1 MGGSSKK
8 VTVGYRYY
16 LGIHMILCHGPID
29 RLRKILVDGKTAWQ
43 GDYAGGR
50 INVRADNLFGG
61 ESREGGV
68 SGAVDIEMGGP
79 SQGVNDYLAG
89 QLGSDIPA
97 FRGVVGAVLRQC
109 YLGINPYL
117 KKWAFLAQRI
127 HVRQNG
133 LAQWYDAKSQIGQL
147 WKEPQAICLALDFSA
162 SMDAITSNG
171 QSRLQNLKTAVAE
184 VLDYIEELRAASGV
198 RLDIMLNLWGSISS
212 STTYR
217 NAGTAQINSLKSIV
231 ASAGS
236 IGVTDGIGT
245 DFRNAVSPAPTFY
258 SGAPASANRTF
269 VMACDGENDNVAW
282 AAEAA
287 TTLFSV
293 SLLNSYV
300 FNIDLEDTSQ
310 SELLDNTSSDGV
322 PVVSGGDPSAMLG
335 ALTFAL
341 GGQLDMNPAH
351 IVRECLT
358 DPDWGMG
365 YQEADVDDTSFV
377 AAADVLFA
385 EKFGLSFV
393 WDRQTPI
400 EDFVREVVRH
410 IQASLYVDRTTG
422 KFVLKLI
429 RADYDTEDLLLL
441 DESNVEK
448 VDNFSRP
455 SFGDMVNSITVN
467 YWDSET
473 HKTASISAQDTALI
487 QMQGAVIGTTIQYPG
502 CTGAMLAAKLAS
514 RDLRTLSTP
523 LLSCTVYAN
532 RQAASLNVGD
542 PFLLHWPDYMEA
554 PTVMRVIG
562 LALGDGRTNKV
573 KITCTEDA
581 FSFPEVPIV
590 VPEVSAW
597 EDPSQEPTAASH
609 RVLVEAPYYEL
620 VQRLGQTTTDE
631 QLAANPEIGYLLA
644 SAAAP
649 AGAINARLAVD
660 AGAGYDGN
668 DTPMDFC
675 PFAFLAQGV
684 GPGDTEVPITS
695 GQSLSSVVVGSHAQI
710 GEELVKVVE
719 VTDSLVTVGRGV
731 LDTVPAAHAAGT
743 VVLFWDAYADSD
755 GVEYV
760 AGETVLAKVLP
771 VSGLGQLPLSQA
783 PEDSLTFVSRAMRPY
798 PPGNLLIN
806 AVSYPIALGGADE
819 LSATWSHRDRLQQ
832 TAGELQDTTVGDIG
846 PEAGTTYNLRI
857 YGETDTLLRDL
868 SDVGTSYTY
877 LAADEQE
884 DSQLPSASSDLY
896 WLYVASLLPFDGADE
911 STTFTDY
918 TGKTWTGKRNAK
930 LDTGIAKYGQSLEL
944 SSFVEAVAIT
954 ASGLHLHFDGANG
967 STSFIDVLGSGVAGS
982 VQHATTAYGDA
993 AISTAQ
999 SVFGGASLRLDG
1011 SGDYLS
1017 VNDPTPREF
1026 GLSNNSFTLEMRV
1039 RFDSVAVNQALVC
1052 CLHLNSTPYRG
1063 WVLRY
1068 DPTQTTP
1075 GLRLV
1080 LFKGDVSNLSDV
1092 HEVAWSPSANTWYH
1106 IRVCRSGNSVYY
1118 FVDGTLISTKSIVN
1132 ATIIAD
1138 AARPMLIGAQDGVT
1152 PGTFMAGYIDEFRLL
1167 NGQALSTAN
1176 FTLATEAYP
1185 SRQWGDMIETGA
1197 SASFGFGTGDF
1208 TVEAWVYLSGSSY
1221 AHVVFDLVN
1230 DFATAHT
1237 LFSAF
1242 YVDVSTMRLAASID
1256 GTLLTDATST
1266 AVSTGVWHHVAWC
1279 RVSGVLKA
1287 YLNGLQQWSL
1297 ACTND
1302 LGANRAAR
1310 VGHSWRS
1317 SAQLAGRIDD
1327 LRVTKGIARYTANF
1341 TAPAAALPNGAGGG
1355 LRLNGRLRVELES
1368 ERSGLTSYQCHDYT
1382 VLREGYGFNYGELYG
1397 GI

>member
-8 VTVGYRYY
+8 VTVGYKYY
-16 LGIHMILCHGPID
+16 LGMHMILCHGPID
-29 RLRKILVDGKTAWQ
+29 RLRAIRVDNRLAWQ

-50 INVRADNLFGG
+50 LTVKADNLFGG
-61 ESREGGV
+61 ESREGGI
-68 SGAVDIEMGGP
+68 SGAVDFEAGYP
-79 SQGVNDYLAG
+79 TQGRNDYL
-89 QLGSDIPA
+89 QSKLGSNIPA
-97 FRGVVGAVLRQC
+97 FRGVAGVVLRRC

-117 KKWAFLAQRI
+117 KKWGFRVQRI
-127 HVRQNG
+127 HVRQKG
-133 LAQWYDAKSQIGQL
+133 IPQWYDAKAQIGSI
-147 WKEPQAICLALDFSA
+147 WKTPQAICLALDYSA

-171 QSRLQNLKTAVAE
+171 QSRLDNLRVAASAM
-184 VLDYIEELRAASGV
+184 LDYIEELRVTSGV

-217 NAGTAQINSLKSIV
+217 DADTADINSLKTIV
-231 ASAGS
+231 NTAGS

-245 DFRNAVSPAPTFY
+245 DFRNAVSPSPGFFAGSP
-258 SGAPASANRTF
+258 SNANRLF
-269 VMACDGENDNVAW
+269 VMACDGENDNPAW

-287 TTLFSV
+287 ETLFSTT
-293 SLLNSYV
+293 LLNSFV

-310 SELLDNTSSDGV
+310 SSLLDNTEGDGV
-322 PVVSGGDPSAMLG
+322 PVVSGGDPEAMLS
-335 ALTFAL
+335 ALNFAL

-351 IVRECLT
+351 IIRECLT

-365 YQEADVDDTSFV
+365 YQDADIDDASFT
-377 AAADVLFA
+377 AAADKLYSEA
-385 EKFGLSFV
+385 MGISLL
-393 WDRQTPI
+393 WDRQMPI
-400 EDFVREVVRH
+400 EDFIQEIVKH
-410 IQASLYVDRTTG
+410 ISATLYVSRTTG

-429 RADYDTEDLLLL
+429 RKDYDLEDLLVL
-441 DESNVEK
+441 DETCVEK
-448 VDNFSRP
+448 IDNATRP
-455 SFGDMVNSITVN
+455 TFGELTNSITVN
-467 YWDSET
+467 YWDAT
-473 HKTASISAQDTALI
+473 TGQTASLTVQDQALI
-487 QMQGAVIGTTIQYPG
+487 QMQGAVINTTLQYPG
-502 CTGAMLAAKLAS
+502 FTNSVIAS
-514 RDLRTLSTP
+514 RVALRGLQSLSTQ
-523 LLSCTVYAN
+523 LLSCTIYTNRVASQLNIGDAFKLTWPKLGVYE
-532 RQAASLNVGD
+532 L
-542 PFLLHWPDYMEA
+542 
-554 PTVMRVIG
+554 VMRVTG
-562 LALGDGRTNKV
+562 MALGDGRNNKI
-573 KITCTEDA
+573 KITAVQDVFA
-581 FSFPEVPIV
+581 FPENAVTVP
-590 VPEVSAW
+590 PDTGW
-597 EDPSQEPTAASH
+597 TDPSQPPSPAPY
-609 RVLVEAPYYEL
+609 RVVTEAPYYEL
-620 VQRLGQTTTDE
+620 VQRLGQANADNQLSLNTD
-631 QLAANPEIGYLLA
+631 AGYLLA
-644 SAAAP
+644 TAARP
-649 AGAINARLAVD
+649 ESGINARLFVD
-660 AGAGYDGN
+660 AGAGYE
-668 DTPMDFC
+668 DTFGLDFC
-675 PFAFLAQGV
+675 PSAFLAEGIE
-684 GPGDTEVPITS
+684 PGQTVVPI
-695 GQSLSSVVVGSHAQI
+695 VNGSDLDQIQLGTHAQI
-710 GEELVKVVE
+710 GQELVRIDE
-719 VTDSLVTVGRGV
+719 VSEGSLTIGRGV
-731 LDTVPAAHAAGT
+731 LDTTPARHSAGT
-743 VVLFWDAYADSD
+743 VILAWDVYADSD
-755 GVEYV
+755 QTEYV
-760 AGETVLAKVLP
+760 YGETIQVKIAP
-771 VSGLGQLPLSQA
+771 ASGAGAVPLTSLTA
-783 PEDSLTFVSRAMRPY
+783 DSLTFSRRAQRPY
-798 PPGNLLIN
+798 PPGKLLLCGE
-806 AVSYPIALGGADE
+806 AYPVAIGGATE
-819 LSATWSHRDRLQQ
+819 LSAAWSHRDRLQQ

-846 PEAGTTYNLRI
+846 PEAGTVYNLRI
-857 YGETDTLLRDL
+857 YGEAGTLLRDL

-877 LAADEQE
+877 SATDEQE

-930 LDTGIAKYGQSLEL
+930 IDTGIAKYGQSLEL
-944 SSFVEAVAIT
+944 SSFVESVAIT
-954 ASGLHLHFDGANG
+954 VRGLHLHFDGANG
-967 STSFIDVLGSGVAGS
+967 STSFIDVLGSGREGS

-993 AISTAQ
+993 AISTTQ

-1017 VNDPTPREF
+1017 VDDPTPREF

-1039 RFDSVAVNQALVC
+1039 RFDSVAVNQALAC

-1118 FVDGTLISTKSIVN
+1118 FVNGTLISTKSIVN

-1152 PGTFMAGYIDEFRLL
+1152 PGTFMAGYMDEFRLL

-1176 FTLATEAYP
+1176 FTPATEAYP

-1208 TVEAWVYLSGSSY
+1208 TVEAWIYLSGSSY
-1221 AHVVFDLVN
+1221 AHVVFDLAN

-1242 YVDVSTMRLAASID
+1242 YIDVSTMCLAASID
-1256 GTLLTDATST
+1256 GALLTDAAST

-1302 LGANRAAR
+1302 LGTNRTAR

-1341 TAPAAALPNGAGGG
+1341 AVPAAALPNGAGGG

-1397 GI
+1397 GE